1 MEYKSEHLKI
11 LKKIQENPDQ
21 NQRDMAKNLNLSLG
35 KINYCL
41 NALKKKGLI
50 KVKNFND
57 KVNKNLIKIEDETN
71 EIRNQWIE
79 PSDLVLGED
88 EIPW

>member
-41 NALKKKGLI
+41 NALKKKGI
-50 KVKNFND
+50 D
-57 KVNKNLIKIEDETN
+57 K
-71 EIRNQWIE
+71 
-79 PSDLVLGED
+79 G
-88 EIPW
+88 